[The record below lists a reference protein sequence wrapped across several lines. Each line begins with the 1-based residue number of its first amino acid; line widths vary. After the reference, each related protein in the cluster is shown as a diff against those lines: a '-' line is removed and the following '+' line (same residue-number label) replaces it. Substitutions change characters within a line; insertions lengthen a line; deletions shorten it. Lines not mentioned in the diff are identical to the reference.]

1 VLQFDSAPEYSN
13 HSGGVLVAKQAILVD
28 IDGTIADNR
37 HRDHLAKTDWAKF
50 VEFDTVMKDKPIA
63 SVVELVRLLALQYRV
78 VMVTAREE
86 SDRSVSNAWLIRH
99 GIPFHGL
106 YMRPIGDERRAHDFK
121 ESVLHTLQKEGFE
134 VLLAIEDNK
143 YCVDM
148 YRKNGIQVLEVTG
161 YGRQGLSQDTLGML
175 AATQTPL
182 SLEETNALLGRHI
195 VDMATAAFLR

>member
-1 VLQFDSAPEYSN
+1 M
-13 HSGGVLVAKQAILVD
+13 AKQAILVD

-50 VEFDTVMKDKPIA
+50 VEFNTVIRDKPIT
-63 SVVELVRLLALQYRV
+63 SVVELVRTLSLQYSV
-78 VMVTAREE
+78 IMVTAREE
-86 SDRSVSNAWLIRH
+86 SDRPVSKAWLANH
-99 GIPFHGL
+99 DIPFQRL

-121 ESVLHTLQKEGFE
+121 ESVLHSLQKDGFE
-134 VLLAIEDNK
+134 VHLAIEDNK

-161 YGRQGLSQDTLGML
+161 YGRQGLSQDTLSKL
-175 AATQTPL
+175 ADTQTPL
-182 SLEETNALLGRHI
+182 SLDETNALLGRHV